1 MELNATGVSDSL
13 AVITTVDAA
22 RADRIFKRLAL
33 RVLPIFMFAYLASY
47 IDRVN
52 VSFAKLQLS
61 QDLGF
66 TDAVFGFGAGTFAL
80 GYVLF
85 EVPSNMLLRKVGAK
99 RWLTRIILAWAI
111 VSALTT
117 LIATPK
123 QFYVMRYLLGVTEA
137 GLVPGVVYYISQS
150 FPRFYRAR
158 ILSIFYTA
166 LPMAGLIG
174 SPMSGFIMEYLDSL
188 LSLAGWKWM
197 LIIEA
202 IPAFVAAIMCWKYL
216 EDDVT
221 QGNHQSESDRNHLI
235 SSLEE
240 DKSIVSS
247 INQNNVFSSK
257 IFWIFGIIY
266 FLDVFG
272 IYGYTLWAPTIIKS
286 LGVERKSFIGLIA
299 ALPNA
304 VAVIVMIIAG
314 RKADSRRERRL
325 LVAALFLMAAA
336 GLTFAL
342 VWHGTLWLSIAALCI
357 ANAGLLSI
365 PPIFWSMA
373 TAVLSPRNAA
383 SGIAWISAI
392 GNIGGFFGPYVVGL
406 LKQSSGSFV
415 PAIYCIIACL
425 LFGLVLTLLLPK
437 HLVNR

>member
-1 MELNATGVSDSL
+1 M
-13 AVITTVDAA
+13 ITTVDAA

-85 EVPSNMLLRKVGAK
+85 EVPSNMLLQKVGAK

-150 FPRFYRAR
+150 FPRFHRAR

-221 QGNHQSESDRNHLI
+221 QGNHRSESDRNYLI
-235 SSLEE
+235 SALEE
-240 DKSIVSS
+240 DKSIAAS
-247 INQNNVFSSK
+247 INQNNIFSSK

-286 LGVERKSFIGLIA
+286 LGVERNSLIGLLA

-336 GLTFAL
+336 GLTLAL

-365 PPIFWSMA
+365 PPQYSG
-373 TAVLSPRNAA
+373 VCQLPSSPPAMPRAA
-383 SGIAWISAI
+383 SRGSA
-392 GNIGGFFGPYVVGL
+392 
-406 LKQSSGSFV
+406 Q
-415 PAIYCIIACL
+415 
-425 LFGLVLTLLLPK
+425 
-437 HLVNR
+437 